1 MIKLVEMDENVKLTS
16 QLDEEEEGKED
27 GGRPVI
33 LINKFNVKPEDVLE
47 LLTAIALP
55 LALILVVDTSTSHG
69 GTGFLGMS
77 QEQTGQILG
86 PASIVLFFTAFV

>member
-1 MIKLVEMDENVKLTS
+1 MTETDYPERRSITKR
-16 QLDEEEEGKED
+16 
-27 GGRPVI
+27 GRI
-33 LINKFNVKPEDVLE
+33 SE
-47 LLTAIALP
+47 LLAAIALA

-86 PASIVLFFTAFV
+86 AASIVLFFSAFV

>member
-1 MIKLVEMDENVKLTS
+1 MTETDYPERRSIHYK
-16 QLDEEEEGKED
+16 GK
-27 GGRPVI
+27 I
-33 LINKFNVKPEDVLE
+33 SE

-77 QEQTGQILG
+77 QEQTVQILG

>member
-1 MIKLVEMDENVKLTS
+1 MTEADYPERRSIHYK
-16 QLDEEEEGKED
+16 GK
-27 GGRPVI
+27 I
-33 LINKFNVKPEDVLE
+33 SE

-77 QEQTGQILG
+77 QEQTVQILG